1 MSEATTDLGAT
12 VTALRPFVPCDDF
25 ELCQRFYADL
35 GFTPDHHDASIAIFS
50 CGAFSF
56 LLQNYRWESA
66 RQNYVVQLNVTDV
79 DAWQA
84 RIEAVGLAAKYGVRI
99 VGPKDEPWG
108 AKGARVIHVI
118 DPTGILWHISQF
130 NA

>member
-1 MSEATTDLGAT
+1 MSEADLGAT

-35 GFTPDHHDASIAIFS
+35 GFAPGHRDASIAIFS
-50 CGAFSF
+50 SGGFSF

-66 RQNYVVQLNVTDV
+66 KDNYVVQLIVTDV

-84 RIEAVGLAAKYGVRI
+84 RIDAVGLAAKYGVRI
-99 VGPKDEPWG
+99 VPVKDEPWG

-118 DPTGILWHISQF
+118 DPTGVLWHITQF
-130 NA
+130 N